1 MVIAVKE
8 YDSPENRCIRDLMF
22 NANSHEYNS
31 VKGFK
36 QKYID
41 LMYKLGYY
49 KDNESVF
56 SKKEKEK

>member
-1 MVIAVKE
+1 MLIPVKFPDD
-8 YDSPENRCIRDLMF
+8 DSPNTRCMKDLVR
-22 NANSHEYNS
+22 NANSHEYCN

-49 KDNESVF
+49 KYNKSLFVNNE
-56 SKKEKEK
+56 E